1 MKRTSP
7 CSRHACRLLYALITH
22 RATTVTN
29 CLFRSAIESDIT
41 VRLRNH
47 NNTPA
52 QDCLKNFTL
61 VSSSVHYDK
70 HKARSIPEA

>member
-1 MKRTSP
+1 
-7 CSRHACRLLYALITH
+7 
-22 RATTVTN
+22 VTN